1 MSDESA
7 APAAPSIE
15 QALQAALP
23 KGPEAAPAQKEPQKD
38 ERFAAKFA
46 ALTRKEK
53 EIRQR
58 EQQYGSEASKLKA
71 EREELQKWRAEKEA
85 NESGF
90 KKSMKEN
97 PLKFLE
103 EQGFTFE
110 DIMKMQLNEQN
121 PTPEML
127 IKRTRDE
134 LETGYRK
141 ELEDLKKSMADKE
154 EATKQ
159 AQYEQ
164 TVSGFK
170 KEISD
175 FVDGNEEAYELI
187 KLNDAK
193 ELVFDVIQEFYQSTG
208 RVLSVEEATKHT
220 EEHLES
226 EARKVFEA
234 KRFKQPAK
242 EKQEPGEKK
251 AAPTLSNTQS
261 SEVPS
266 IGDVKLS
273 REESLKD
280 AAKLIRWI
288 E

>member
-1 MSDESA
+1 MIINIKKIEHERYED
-7 APAAPSIE
+7 APFIG
-15 QALQAALP
+15 ALICAVDCDINCQGCFNQHLKELP
-23 KGPEAAPAQKEPQKD
+23 TIQKD
-38 ERFAAKFA
+38 SKDIINEVLANKFNKGIVLA
-46 ALTRKEK
+46 GLEW
-53 EIRQR
+53 
-58 EQQYGSEASKLKA
+58 S
-71 EREELQKWRAEKEA
+71 LQK
-85 NESGF
+85 
-90 KKSMKEN
+90 
-97 PLKFLE
+97 
-103 EQGFTFE
+103 
-110 DIMKMQLNEQN
+110 
-121 PTPEML
+121 
-127 IKRTRDE
+127 
-134 LETGYRK
+134 
-141 ELEDLKKSMADKE
+141 
-154 EATKQ
+154 
-159 AQYEQ
+159 
-164 TVSGFK
+164 
-170 KEISD
+170 
-175 FVDGNEEAYELI
+175 EEAYELI